1 MWLAQFNPAERNL
14 ATVTFKEEFSALEQ
28 KSLNQIIATKIHKE
42 LSELRA
48 RVDTS
53 PTIPKRWVW
62 ELIQN
67 AKDVNIAGK
76 VRVRIEAD
84 LDDSDAH
91 ITFSHSGAAFSAENI
106 RFLIEQV
113 SSKSR
118 TTDSTGRPTTTG
130 KFGTGFLTTHLLSPY
145 VLVTGV
151 AKQKTLLPRKFELYL
166 DRSGSELE
174 EIITAVEAAKA
185 SIQGLDNEPHY
196 KGYVAGNFNT
206 AFRYDLTDDTGKN
219 VARAGLADL
228 DICLPYTLAFVGEL
242 ESVEYPD
249 RVVTLEEP
257 EEERVDG
264 EVQFVSVTALHP
276 EDGADHK
283 TSTIAVLSQK
293 LTTIAMPIE
302 QTDEGVRFLPLDGD
316 LPRLFC
322 DFPLLGTELFPFP
335 VVINNPTFNP
345 TDARDGLFLTQT
357 QRADPASDHN
367 RAVMKVALAL
377 YLSFLKHASDN
388 GWRNLHLLAVAR
400 PLPTEL
406 GWVDQNWYKNEILRP
421 IRDSLLRTNIVRTA
435 AGTMAPIQSADGK
448 KYAWFPSGPTKE
460 VRRGIWR
467 CCRAWFPERLPALPD
482 VELWHEILWPE
493 CGKLTL
499 DQVAELIEAAGS
511 IETLTAKLTGKDA
524 YAWLNDFYK
533 TLKLHEPDYLAVVAK
548 RRIFPNQNGTFKKR
562 VELALDAGNIDP
574 ALLDILQLLG
584 TDLRDELLALE
595 VVTDVDSLSTKDE
608 AFVVKEM
615 SAAIDEHTQDRAVA
629 KHYRPAFD
637 RLLRWFREKP
647 VRAKALFP
655 SLYRNKHH
663 LYDDDEIVE
672 NIERAEQ
679 LNEVLKHYNV
689 KTVAELHTVIEKQ
702 TGRSQLLPVTE
713 EIIASL
719 GITSVEE
726 WKKALEDKN
735 LAALFTHQS
744 TPTTDM
750 FVYAQTLIQ
759 QAKDSVIAHLSTLP
773 EYDVSA
779 IDETAVTVLAGVK
792 HDGRDVQIVV
802 RPAYD
807 GTVIIYYQSE
817 KDVLDYE
824 DHELWVDTGKVVRR
838 ITFGH
843 ILKTTDIRRFPI

>member
-1 MWLAQFNPAERNL
+1 MAAELRRGIVP
-14 ATVTFKEEFSALEQ
+14 TVTFKEEFSALEQ
-28 KSLNQIIATKIHKE
+28 KSLNQIVATKIHKE

-48 RVDTS
+48 RVDAS

-67 AKDVNIAGK
+67 AKDVNIGGK
-76 VRVRIEAD
+76 VCVRIEAD
-84 LDDSDAH
+84 LDGSDAH
-91 ITFSHSGAAFSAENI
+91 VTVNHNGGAFSAENI

-118 TTDSTGRPTTTG
+118 TKDSTGRPTTTG

-151 AKQKTLLPRKFELYL
+151 AKQQGLLPRKFELYL
-166 DRSGSELE
+166 DRSGTELD
-174 EIITAVEAAKA
+174 EIIAAVEAAKT
-185 SIQGLDNEPHY
+185 SIQDLDKEPHY

-228 DICLPYTLAFVGEL
+228 DICLPYTFAFVEEL

-249 RVVTLEEP
+249 HLVTLQER
-257 EEERVDG
+257 EEEMVDG
-264 EVQFVSVTALHP
+264 EVQFLSVTAADP
-276 EDGADHK
+276 EDGADPK
-283 TSTIAVLSQK
+283 TSTIAVLSK
-293 LTTIAMPIE
+293 GLTMIAMPIE
-302 QTDEGVRFLPLDGD
+302 KTDEGVRLLPLDPD

-345 TDARDGLFLTQT
+345 TDARDGLFLTHT

-367 RAVMKVALAL
+367 RTVMKEALAL
-377 YLSFLKHASDN
+377 YFSLLKHASEN
-388 GWRNLHLLAVAR
+388 TWRNLHLLAVAK
-400 PLPTEL
+400 PIPAGL
-406 GWVDQNWYKNEILRP
+406 GWVDQNWYRNEILKP

-482 VELWHEILWPE
+482 VELWQDILWPD

-499 DQVAELIEAAGS
+499 DQVAELTEAVGS
-511 IETLTAKLTGKDA
+511 IEILTAKLKGNA
-524 YAWLNDFYK
+524 YAWLNDFYA

-548 RRIFPNQNGTFKKR
+548 RRIFPNQNGTFRKR
-562 VELALDAGNIDP
+562 AELSVDAGNIDP

-584 TDLRDELLALE
+584 TDLRDELLAPE
-595 VVTDVDSLSTKDE
+595 VVTDVDSLTTKDE
-608 AFVVKEM
+608 AFVVKEI
-615 SAAIDEHTQDRAVA
+615 SAAIDEHTQDRTAA
-629 KHYRPAFD
+629 KHYRAAFD

-647 VRAKALFP
+647 ARAKALFP

-663 LYDDDEIVE
+663 LYDDDEIVD

-679 LNEVLKHYNV
+679 LNELLKHYNV

-702 TGRSQLLPVTE
+702 TGGSKLLPVTE

-726 WKKALEDKN
+726 WKKALEDNN
-735 LAALFTHQS
+735 LAALFSHAS

-779 IDETAVTVLAGVK
+779 IDETAVTILAGVK

-824 DHELWVDTGKVVRR
+824 DHELWVDTGKDVRR

-843 ILKTTDIRRFPI
+843 ILKTTAIRRFPI

>member
-1 MWLAQFNPAERNL
+1 M
-14 ATVTFKEEFSALEQ
+14 TFTEEFSALEQ

-42 LSELRA
+42 LSELRS

-67 AKDVNIAGK
+67 AKDVNVGGK

-84 LDDSDAH
+84 LEDPDAH
-91 ITFSHSGAAFSAENI
+91 VTFSHDGGAFSVENI

-118 TTDSTGRPTTTG
+118 TKDSTGRPITTG

-151 AKQKTLLPRKFELYL
+151 AKRQELLPRKFELYL
-166 DRSGSELE
+166 DRSGTELE
-174 EIITAVEAAKA
+174 EIIAAVEAAKK
-185 SIQGLDNEPHY
+185 STQSVDQQPHY
-196 KGYVAGNFNT
+196 KGYVAGEFNT
-206 AFRYDLTDDTGKN
+206 AFRYELADETGKH
-219 VARAGLADL
+219 VARAGLSDL
-228 DICLPYTLAFVGEL
+228 DMCLPYTLAFVPEL
-242 ESVEYPD
+242 ESVDYTGHLVSLQEPD
-249 RVVTLEEP
+249 
-257 EEERVDG
+257 EERVDG
-264 EVQFVSVTALHP
+264 EVQFLSVTT
-276 EDGADHK
+276 ADSEGD
-283 TSTIAVLSQK
+283 TETTTIALLSK
-293 LTTIAMPIE
+293 GLTTIAMPIE
-302 QTDEGVRFLPLDGD
+302 QTEEGVRILPLKPD

-335 VVINNPTFNP
+335 VVVNNPTFNP

-367 RAVMKVALAL
+367 RAVMKEALAL
-377 YLSFLKHASDN
+377 YLALLKHASEN
-388 GWRNLHLLAVAR
+388 AWRNLHLFAVAK
-400 PLPTEL
+400 PIPSGL

-421 IRDSLLRTNIVRTA
+421 IRDALLRTKIVRTA
-435 AGTMAPIQSADGK
+435 ASTMAPIQVADGR
-448 KYAWFPSGPTKE
+448 KYAFFPGDSTE
-460 VRRGIWR
+460 EARRGIWR
-467 CCRAWFPERLPALPD
+467 CGRWWFPERLPALSD
-482 VELWHEILWPE
+482 VELWQDILWPE

-499 DQVAELIEAAGS
+499 DQFAALIETQGA
-511 IETLTAKLTGKDA
+511 ITTLTAKLQGKEA
-524 YAWLNDFYK
+524 HAWLNDFYA
-533 TLKLHEPDYLAVVAK
+533 TLKLSETDFLSVVAK
-548 RRIFPNQNGTFKKR
+548 RAIFPNQNGTFKKKA
-562 VELALDAGNIDP
+562 ELSLAAGTIDP
-574 ALLDILQLLG
+574 VLLDILKLLG
-584 TDLRDELLALE
+584 TDLREGLLAQE
-595 VVTDVDSLSTKDE
+595 VVADLDGLAEKDE
-608 AFVVKEM
+608 TFVVKEI
-615 SAAIDEHTQDRAVA
+615 SAAIEEYTNDKTVS
-629 KHYRPAFD
+629 KNYRPAFD

-647 VRAKALFP
+647 ARAKTLFP

-663 LYDDDEIVE
+663 LYDDNEIVE

-679 LNEVLKHYNV
+679 LNELLKHYNV

-702 TGRSQLLPVTE
+702 TGGSKLLPVTE

-735 LAALFTHQS
+735 LKALFAHES
-744 TPTTDM
+744 TPTADM

-759 QAKDSVIAHLSTLP
+759 NAKDSVVAHLRTLA
-773 EYDVSA
+773 EYDLSEM
-779 IDETAVTVLAGVK
+779 DETAVTVLAGVK
-792 HDGRDVQIVV
+792 HNGRDVQIVV

-824 DHELWVDTGKVVRR
+824 DHELWVDTGAEVRR

-843 ILKTTDIRRFPI
+843 ILKTTEIRRFPI

>member
-1 MWLAQFNPAERNL
+1 M
-14 ATVTFKEEFSALEQ
+14 TFTEEFSALEQ

-42 LSELRA
+42 LSDLRS

-67 AKDVNIAGK
+67 AKDVNVGGK
-76 VRVRIEAD
+76 VAVRIEAD
-84 LDDSDAH
+84 LEDPDAH
-91 ITFSHSGAAFSAENI
+91 VTFRHNGGAFSVENI

-118 TTDSTGRPTTTG
+118 TKDSAGRPMTTG

-151 AKQKTLLPRKFELYL
+151 AKQQGLLPRKFELYL
-166 DRSGSELE
+166 DRSGTELE
-174 EIITAVEAAKA
+174 EIIAAVDAAKK
-185 SIQGLDNEPHY
+185 STQSVDKQPHY
-196 KGYVAGNFNT
+196 KGYVAGEFNT
-206 AFRYDLTDDTGKN
+206 AFRYELADDTGKH

-228 DICLPYTLAFVGEL
+228 DICLPYTLAFVPQI
-242 ESVEYPD
+242 ESVGYTG
-249 RVVTLEEP
+249 RLVRLEEP
-257 EEERVDG
+257 DEERVDG
-264 EVQFVSVTALHP
+264 EVQFLSVTT
-276 EDGADHK
+276 ADTEENTE
-283 TSTIAVLSQK
+283 TSTIAVLSK
-293 LTTIAMPIE
+293 GLTTIAMPIE
-302 QTDEGVRFLPLDGD
+302 QTDEGVRILPLSAD

-367 RAVMKVALAL
+367 RAVMKEALAL
-377 YLSFLKHASDN
+377 YLSLLKYASKN
-388 GWRNLHLLAVAR
+388 AWRNLHLFAVAK
-400 PLPTEL
+400 PIPAGLS
-406 GWVDQNWYKNEILRP
+406 WVDQNWYGNEILKP
-421 IRDSLLRTNIVRTA
+421 IRDTLLRTNIVRTA
-435 AGTMAPIQSADGK
+435 ANTMAPIQAADGK
-448 KYAWFPSGPTKE
+448 KYALFPSDSTKE

-467 CCRAWFPERLPALPD
+467 CCRWWFPERLPALSD
-482 VELWHEILWPE
+482 VELWQDILWPE

-499 DQVAELIEAAGS
+499 DQLAAFIENEGS
-511 IETLTAKLTGKDA
+511 IETLTAKLKGKETH
-524 YAWLNDFYK
+524 AWLNEFYA
-533 TLKLHEPDYLAVVAK
+533 TLKLSEPDFLSVVAK
-548 RRIFPNQNGTFKKR
+548 RAIFPNQNGIFKKKA
-562 VELALDAGNIDP
+562 ELSLGTGNIDP
-574 ALLDILQLLG
+574 ILLDILKLLG
-584 TDLRDELLALE
+584 TDLREELLAPE
-595 VVTDVDSLSTKDE
+595 VVADLDGLSEKDE
-608 AFVVKEM
+608 AFVVKEI
-615 SAAIDEHTQDRAVA
+615 SAAIDEYTNDKSVA
-629 KHYRPAFD
+629 KNYRPAFD

-647 VRAKALFP
+647 KRAKALFP

-679 LNEVLKHYNV
+679 LSELLKHYKV
-689 KTVAELHTVIEKQ
+689 KTVDELHIVIEKQ
-702 TGRSQLLPVTE
+702 TGGSKLLPVTE

-719 GITSVEE
+719 GITSVDE

-735 LAALFTHQS
+735 LAALFAHES

-759 QAKDSVIAHLSTLP
+759 NAKDSVIAHLKTLD
-773 EYDVSA
+773 EYDVT
-779 IDETAVTVLAGVK
+779 DLQETATTILAGVT
-792 HDGRDVQIVV
+792 HNDRDVQIVV

-817 KDVLDYE
+817 QDVLDYE
-824 DHELWVDTGKVVRR
+824 DYELWVDTGAEVRR

-843 ILKTTDIRRFPI
+843 ILKTTEIRRFPI